1 MIDHWTGVVFG
12 WPFITAAAM
21 LFGMGL
27 ARRQYGLILLGSL
40 FAAPFCLYLGGT
52 PRFGTMA
59 HVVLLS
65 NVAAAWPLARGWR
78 GMSAALLVP
87 CVALFVFVTVV
98 LLREQ

>member
-12 WPFITAAAM
+12 WPFITAAVI

-27 ARRQYGLILLGSL
+27 VRRQFWLILLGNL

-59 HVVLLS
+59 HMVLLS
-65 NVAAAWPLARGWR
+65 NVAAAWPLARGQR
-78 GMSAALLVP
+78 GISAALLVP
-87 CVALFVFVTVV
+87 FVALFVFVTVV
-98 LLREQ
+98 LTRGQ